1 MHSADAYAV
10 LAKELETVRLLS
22 VSDLIALIGRSPIA
36 RALDIGGEPVDLET
50 AVTWIDAAHTS
61 IRMTAHLRG
70 PSTWHH
76 QHMQEAISIPCTGRR
91 SSLHLTVHSN

>member
-10 LAKELETVRLLS
+10 LAKELEAVRLLS
-22 VSDLIALIGRSPIA
+22 VPDLIALTGGSPIA

-50 AVTWIDAAHTS
+50 VMTWTDAAHTS
-61 IRMTAHLRG
+61 IRVTAHLRG

-76 QHMQEAISIPCTGRR
+76 QHVQEAISIAVPADIAVGA
-91 SSLHLTVHSN
+91 